1 MAVSSQHLELGT
13 WKCGFHDCVGIRKAL
28 KAVSQV
34 RDGRV
39 EGHREVPP
47 ATPTMQAV
55 QDSWMGLVTQI
66 IRRLIPP
73 PVIVIAG
80 VLPLMIYCN
89 DLGFRV

>member
-1 MAVSSQHLELGT
+1 MREHPKGPE
-13 WKCGFHDCVGIRKAL
+13 AL
-28 KAVSQV
+28 SA
-34 RDGRV
+34 RRATV
-39 EGHREVPP
+39 EAEVIAEVPF